1 MKHEDKK
8 SSIKF
13 YVKRFIIKNAQ
24 LLKGKKIV
32 DFPAGNGITSRII
45 DEVGGI
51 PIPLDLFPEYFQIDR
66 FKCLRANIE
75 DGLPLDEQS
84 ADYIFCQEGIEHFSD
99 QMQAF
104 NEFNR
109 VLKNKGTLII
119 TTPNYSSLRSKMSY
133 LLSESER
140 YGKKMPPNELD
151 SVWMSRQDI
160 TRGIYYGHIFLIGI
174 QKLRL
179 FAKIAGFDIKKVHY
193 TRSRLN
199 SMLLFPVFYP
209 FIVLVNWIAYK
220 KNLRKNT
227 QYDMATKKKVY
238 KEIFKLA
245 ISPGILTNG
254 HLMVE
259 FVKMRDSKKVADHLS
274 GVHTHFGST

>member
-1 MKHEDKK
+1 
-8 SSIKF
+8 
-13 YVKRFIIKNAQ
+13 
-24 LLKGKKIV
+24 
-32 DFPAGNGITSRII
+32 
-45 DEVGGI
+45 
-51 PIPLDLFPEYFQIDR
+51 
-66 FKCLRANIE
+66 
-75 DGLPLDEQS
+75 
-84 ADYIFCQEGIEHFSD
+84 
-99 QMQAF
+99 
-104 NEFNR
+104 
-109 VLKNKGTLII
+109 
-119 TTPNYSSLRSKMSY
+119 MSY